1 MKDYLVV
8 RTIKSDKY
16 RFYSCCIPSDL
27 QSYFNNRRKFY
38 LSINSA
44 TNKQARLICQ
54 NLNRVATEL
63 FAQTRAGM
71 KFLKSRDSKT
81 NLEGA
86 SCHGRNVYEHDPNLL
101 MNET

>member
-16 RFYSCCIPSDL
+16 RFFSCCIPSDL
-27 QSYFNNRRKFY
+27 QSYFKYRSKFN

-44 TNKQARLICQ
+44 RNRQERLIFQ
-54 NLNRVATEL
+54 NLFRIKTEF
-63 FAQTRAGM
+63 FAQTRDAM
-71 KFLKSRDSKT
+71 KSLKSRDSKT
-81 NLEGA
+81 DLVGA
-86 SCHGRNVYEHDPNLL
+86 SCLKRYYEHDPNLL

>member
-16 RFYSCCIPSDL
+16 RFFSCCIPRDL

-44 TNKQARLICQ
+44 TNKQARLIYQ
-54 NLNRVATEL
+54 NLNRIKMEL
-63 FAQTRAGM
+63 FAQTQAGM
-71 KFLKSRDSKT
+71 KTLKSRDSKT
-81 NLEGA
+81 DLVGA
-86 SCHGRNVYEHDPNLL
+86 SCLKGYYEHDQILL

>member
-16 RFYSCCIPSDL
+16 RFFSCCIPKDL
-27 QSYFNNRRKFY
+27 QSYFKYKSKFY

-54 NLNRVATEL
+54 NLFRIKTEL
-63 FAQTRAGM
+63 FAQTQAGM
-71 KFLKSRDSKT
+71 KTLKSRDSKKI
-81 NLEGA
+81 LRVHHVMKGF
-86 SCHGRNVYEHDPNLL
+86 L
-101 MNET
+101 